1 MTTLLATLFV
11 LGILVFFH
19 ELGHFLVAKK
29 SGIKVERFSLGF
41 PPKLIGK
48 KIGDT
53 EYCISW
59 IPLGGYVKMAG
70 EDPDEKEL
78 KGEPWEFMSKPIH
91 TRALVIFAG
100 PAMNFILAILI
111 FWGIIFFAGKQ
122 EVHEDT
128 NQISLVEPGGP
139 ADKAGIKPGDRII
152 SINGIEVSTFGEMR
166 QIIQEQVEKP
176 IEVKWK
182 RDGDEYTATLTT
194 FKDRVLDEKGE
205 TKYVGKIGIGP
216 SYTIIKVGFFRS
228 FLEGIGFAIFILVES
243 IKFIIGLITGTA
255 SIKLL
260 GGPVL
265 IAQVAGETAKTGI
278 ANLLSFM
285 ALLSVNLSFI
295 NVLPIP
301 MLDGGHL
308 LFLGIEK
315 IRGRPLTIKQRAA
328 MQQVGLAF
336 LILLIIF
343 VTYNDFL
350 RLIKR

>member
-1 MTTLLATLFV
+1 MTTLLATIFV
-11 LGILVFFH
+11 LGILIFFH
-19 ELGHFLVAKK
+19 ELGHFLVAKR
-29 SGIKVERFSLGF
+29 SGIRVERFSLGF

-91 TRALVIFAG
+91 TRALVVFAG
-100 PAMNFILAILI
+100 PFMNFILAILI
-111 FWGIIFFAGKQ
+111 FWGITFFAGKP
-122 EVHEDT
+122 EVHENT
-128 NQISLVEPGGP
+128 NQIGLVAPGGP

-152 SINGIEVSTFGEMR
+152 SVNGIEVSTFKEMA
-166 QIIQEQVEKP
+166 QIIYEQVEKP

-182 RDGDEYTATLTT
+182 RDGEEHTATLTT
-194 FKDRVLDEKGE
+194 FKDRVLDEKGDL
-205 TKYVGKIGIGP
+205 KYVGKIGIGP
-216 SYTIIKVGFFRS
+216 SYTIVKVGFFRS
-228 FLEGIGFAIFILVES
+228 FLEGVSGSAFIAVEVIKVLIGFF
-243 IKFIIGLITGTA
+243 TGT
-255 SIKLL
+255 SSVKDL
-260 GGPVL
+260 GGPVF
-265 IAQVAGETAKTGI
+265 IAQTAGQIAKTGFV
-278 ANLLSFM
+278 NLLAFIAS
-285 ALLSVNLSFI
+285 LSVMLSLV

-301 MLDGGHL
+301 VLDGGHL
-308 LFLGIEK
+308 LFLSIEK
-315 IRGRPLTIKQRAA
+315 IKGRPLTIKQRAA

>member
-11 LGILVFFH
+11 LGVLIFFH

-29 SGIKVERFSLGF
+29 SGIRVERFSLGF

-53 EYCISW
+53 EYCLSW

-91 TRALVIFAG
+91 TRALVVFAG

-111 FWGIIFFAGKQ
+111 FWGIAFFAGKQ
-122 EVHEDT
+122 EVHENT
-128 NQISLVEPGGP
+128 NQIGLVAPGGP

-152 SINGIEVSTFGEMR
+152 SINGIEVSTFKEMAE
-166 QIIQEQVEKP
+166 IIYQQVEKP
-176 IEVKWK
+176 IEVKWR
-182 RDGDEYTATLTT
+182 RDGEEHTATITT
-194 FKDRVLDEKGE
+194 FKDKVLDERGE
-205 TKYVGKIGIGP
+205 FKYVGKIGIGP
-216 SYTIIKVGFFRS
+216 SYAIVKVGFFRS
-228 FLEGIGFAIFILVES
+228 FLEGIGNSIFILVES

-255 SIKLL
+255 SVKLL

-265 IAQVAGETAKTGI
+265 IAQVAGETAKAGI
-278 ANLLSFM
+278 VNLFSFM

-315 IRGRPLTIKQRAA
+315 IKGSPLTIKQRAA

-350 RLIKR
+350 RLIK

>member
-1 MTTLLATLFV
+1 
-11 LGILVFFH
+11 
-19 ELGHFLVAKK
+19 
-29 SGIKVERFSLGF
+29 
-41 PPKLIGK
+41 
-48 KIGDT
+48 
-53 EYCISW
+53 
-59 IPLGGYVKMAG
+59 MAG
-70 EDPDEKEL
+70 EEPDEKEL

-91 TRALVIFAG
+91 TRGLVVFAG

-122 EVHEDT
+122 EVHENT
-128 NQISLVEPGGP
+128 NQIGLVAPGGP

-152 SINGIEVSTFGEMR
+152 SINGIEVKTFKEMA
-166 QIIQEQVEKP
+166 QIIYEQVEKP

-182 RDGDEYTATLTT
+182 RDGEEHTATLTT
-194 FKDRVLDEKGE
+194 FKDRILDEKGE
-205 TKYVGKIGIGP
+205 PKYVGKIGIGP
-216 SYTIIKVGFFRS
+216 SYTTVKVGFFRS
-228 FLEGIGFAIFILVES
+228 LLEGIGTAIFILVES
-243 IKFIIGLITGTA
+243 IKFIIGLITGTV

-260 GGPVL
+260 GGPVF

-278 ANLLSFM
+278 VNLLSFM
-285 ALLSVNLSFI
+285 ALLSVNLSFV

-301 MLDGGHL
+301 VLDGGHL

-350 RLIKR
+350 RLIK

>member
-1 MTTLLATLFV
+1 MTTLVAFIIVIGPL
-11 LGILVFFH
+11 IFFH
-19 ELGHFLVAKK
+19 ELGHFLAAKR
-29 SGIKVERFSLGF
+29 SGIKVEKFSFGF
-41 PPKLIGK
+41 PPKIIGK

-53 EYCISW
+53 EYCLSAIL
-59 IPLGGYVKMAG
+59 LGGYVKMAG

-91 TRALVIFAG
+91 TRGLVVFAG

-111 FWGIIFFAGKQ
+111 FWGITFFAGKQ
-122 EVHEDT
+122 EIHENT
-128 NQISLVEPGGP
+128 NQIGLVAPEGP

-152 SINGIEVSTFGEMR
+152 SINGIEVKTFKEMA
-166 QIIQEQVEKP
+166 QIIYEQVEKP
-176 IEVKWK
+176 IEVNWK
-182 RDGDEYTATLTT
+182 RDGEEHTATLTT
-194 FKDRVLDEKGE
+194 FKDRILDEKGE
-205 TKYVGKIGIGP
+205 PKYVGKIGIGP
-216 SYTIIKVGFFRS
+216 SYTTVKVGFFRS
-228 FLEGIGFAIFILVES
+228 FLEGIGTSIFILVES

-278 ANLLSFM
+278 VNLLSFM
-285 ALLSVNLSFI
+285 ALLSVNLSFV

-301 MLDGGHL
+301 ILDGGHL
-308 LFLGIEK
+308 LFLSIEK
-315 IRGRPLTIKQRAA
+315 IKGRPLTIKQRAA